1 MFKKCERR
9 NGDLPY
15 KKMPGVRMK
24 AKAMDAACADA
35 HEKLKS
41 QVKTSYAC
49 TGVMATKEA
58 SEEDMDFLEQI
69 IKKAGGMASKPRA
82 AAKTKSAASPP
93 ARTIAIAKGATPPPN
108 KSQVRVLAK
117 PKIMEIHFYES
128 EFSVPSGEECHHGWV
143 ETEQAIQEQEP
154 YIVTTQMGFLSTNL
168 FEKGY
173 RIFVHPM
180 EDRRY
185 EIRLGRNACTDR
197 QIVMKNNLFR
207 LWSSGEFSA

>member
-1 MFKKCERR
+1 
-9 NGDLPY
+9 
-15 KKMPGVRMK
+15 
-24 AKAMDAACADA
+24 MDAACADA

-49 TGVMATKEA
+49 TGVMA
-58 SEEDMDFLEQI
+58 
-69 IKKAGGMASKPRA
+69 SKPRA
-82 AAKTKSAASPP
+82 AAKTKSAASPS
-93 ARTIAIAKGATPPPN
+93 ARTISIAKGATPPPN
-108 KSQVRVLAK
+108 KSQVRVLVK

-128 EFSVPSGEECHHGWV
+128 EFSVPSGEECHHGWA